1 MTLNPL
7 ALYDFIDFDAWLN
20 TIIPAELSF
29 SGPKYLP
36 FTPNLSHGS
45 TKIIRRR
52 MALLIGAW
60 VGTKCAE
67 ALRPKVY
74 ELLLS
79 LLTPLDTRNDVVVR
93 MSAATALQCAVD
105 EWQFKPEDFLT
116 YLEAFLIGTCAEEDK
131 GGIIGLMAFVGH
143 IEARMRLVRVVEVI
157 VERMDRRVFTT
168 LCWKLTHI
176 DYSVCAFDHEF
187 VAIFVGAKSRATD
200 IQSGGAECPQDDNWG
215 ISSATM

>member
-7 ALYDFIDFDAWLN
+7 ALYDLIDFDAWLD

-29 SGPKYLP
+29 SGPKYRPSTLNP
-36 FTPNLSHGS
+36 SHCS
-45 TKIIRRR
+45 NQIIRRR

-67 ALRPKVY
+67 ASRPKVY

-79 LLTPLDTRNDVVVR
+79 LLTPIDTRNDVVVR

-105 EWQFKPEDFLT
+105 EWQFKADDFLP
-116 YLEAFLIGTCAEEDK
+116 YLEAFLIGTNAEEDE

-143 IEARMRLVRVVEVI
+143 IEARMKLVRVVEVI
-157 VERMDRRVFTT
+157 VERMDRRVLST
-168 LCWKLTHI
+168 LALEINACRLFRMCLR
-176 DYSVCAFDHEF
+176 S
-187 VAIFVGAKSRATD
+187 
-200 IQSGGAECPQDDNWG
+200 
-215 ISSATM
+215 